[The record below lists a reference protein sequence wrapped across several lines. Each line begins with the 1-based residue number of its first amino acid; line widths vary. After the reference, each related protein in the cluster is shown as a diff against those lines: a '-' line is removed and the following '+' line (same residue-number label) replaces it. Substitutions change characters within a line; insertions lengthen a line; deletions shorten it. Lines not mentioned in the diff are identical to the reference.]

1 MTVMMLFFTKTILKM
16 SAMNIFIDENDDYT
30 DDNEFV
36 NLLLF
41 SIIMILKNSIM
52 KILMTLIMLLLI
64 IDGNDHHSFS
74 RSKHFHLLL

>member
-1 MTVMMLFFTKTILKM
+1 M

-41 SIIMILKNSIM
+41 SIIMVLKNSIM

-64 IDGNDHHSFS
+64 IDGNDHHHSFS
-74 RSKHFHLLL
+74 RSKHFHLLLYADIRIYL